1 MAELGKAYVQIVP
14 SAEGISGS
22 IEKVIG
28 GEATSAGKSAGL
40 NLVGALKGV
49 IVAAG
54 IGTAIKASLDAGGAL
69 QQSFGGLDTIYGEA
83 SEAAKKYAYDAQQA
97 GISAN
102 SYAEQAVS
110 FGASLKQAFGGDT
123 TKAVEAANTAI
134 MDMTDNAAK
143 MGTPIENIQNAYQ
156 GFAKQNYTMLDN
168 LKLGYGGTKTEM
180 ERLLADAEKLT
191 GVKYDISNL
200 GDVYEAIH
208 VIQGNLGLT
217 GVAAAEASE
226 TFTGSFGAMKAAAEN
241 LLANLAL
248 GEDVTASMEA
258 LGGNLSAFI
267 FNNLIPMLVNIV
279 SGIPDMLVAAY
290 NSATT
295 VFVDSGVQTVN
306 EILNGIT
313 ETLPGMLDA
322 GMEMVNN
329 IINGVMGALPGI
341 TDAAIQM
348 MDDFIAYIDSDLP
361 KLLDDG
367 VQFITNI
374 VNGILQNLPSL
385 ISTAGQLTAKFLE
398 VIMHLLPQL
407 LSAGADL
414 IVNLVKGIVNN
425 FPQIASAGIDAMK
438 TLLTTI
444 ANNLPEYLQKG
455 IEIIGKLATGII
467 QAIPQVVSGM
477 GQVISKAREAFT
489 SVDWGTIGRNIIDG
503 IVRGISNAGSSLF
516 SALKNLASDALDA
529 AKNALK
535 IGSPSK
541 AFADQVGQW
550 IPAGIAEGV
559 KDNMDAL
566 SNTIS
571 GVSSLATVD
580 GATLSSAHQY
590 GAELATSV
598 SGGNVVN
605 MTIYGAKGQSETA
618 LAEIISRKI
627 NASVNRRGAVWA

>member
-1 MAELGKAYVQIVP
+1 MATELGKAYVQIIP
-14 SAEGISGS
+14 SAQGISGS
-22 IEKVIG
+22 IEKAIG

-208 VIQGNLGLT
+208 VIQGDLGLT

-267 FNNLIPMLVNIV
+267 FNNLIPMLTNIV
-279 SGIPDMLVAAY
+279 MSIPDLLIGAYEGMLPA
-290 NSATT
+290 
-295 VFVDSGVQTVN
+295 FMESGTNTVN
-306 EILNGIT
+306 QLIDGIM
-313 ETLPGMLDA
+313 EAVPGLVDTA
-322 GMEMVNN
+322 NE
-329 IINGVMGALPGI
+329 
-341 TDAAIQM
+341 M
-348 MDDFIAYIDSDLP
+348 MDNFINFIDSDLDG
-361 KLLDDG
+361 LLNEG
-367 VQFITNI
+367 VAMITNI
-374 VNGILQNLPSL
+374 VNGLLQNLPSL

-425 FPQIASAGIDAMK
+425 FPHIASAGIDAMK

-529 AKNALK
+529 AKSALK

-541 AFADQVGQW
+541 VFADQVGQW

-559 KDNMDAL
+559 EDNMSTL
-566 SNTIS
+566 SKSIGSISSMATI
-571 GVSSLATVD
+571 D
-580 GATLSSAHQY
+580 GATLSSAHRY
-590 GAELATSV
+590 GATLAQST
-598 SGGNVVN
+598 SGGNVIN
-605 MTIYGAKGQSETA
+605 MTIYGAKGQSETE

-627 NASVNRRGAVWA
+627 NAQVNRRSAAWA